1 MSKGRHRS
9 RERQGRKYF
18 SGGTMPDGLELFP
31 LDGGKLEIV
40 QELFSASEEGE
51 LDDEDLGHGITK
63 LYASRYNDVKDLELV
78 EIVEAGKDL
87 FLHAT
92 LEDRQATEEVILA
105 DFDAL
110 QASIAKSPKTVAR
123 RKEEP
128 SPSATP
134 PISGPGSQ
142 SDTPATTS
150 KPSPASRSS
159 RPSSPKATRTVRK
172 ETHSNGPTPT
182 ENKSKQPA
190 SASSA

>member
-9 RERQGRKYF
+9 RERTARKYF
-18 SGGTMPDGLELFP
+18 PGGTMPDGLELFP

-40 QELFSASEEGE
+40 QELFTASEEEE

-63 LYASRYNDVKDLELV
+63 LYASRYDDVKDLDLA
-78 EIVEAGKDL
+78 EIVEQGKEL
-87 FLHAT
+87 FLRAT

-110 QASIAKSPKTVAR
+110 QASIAKSPKTPAR
-123 RKEEP
+123 RKEAP
-128 SPSATP
+128 SPSDTP
-134 PISGPGSQ
+134 PISGPDSQ
-142 SDTPATTS
+142 SDTADTNS

-159 RPSSPKATRTVRK
+159 RPSSPKATRTARK
-172 ETHSNGPTPT
+172 ETPSSGPISTGS
-182 ENKSKQPA
+182 KSKQPA